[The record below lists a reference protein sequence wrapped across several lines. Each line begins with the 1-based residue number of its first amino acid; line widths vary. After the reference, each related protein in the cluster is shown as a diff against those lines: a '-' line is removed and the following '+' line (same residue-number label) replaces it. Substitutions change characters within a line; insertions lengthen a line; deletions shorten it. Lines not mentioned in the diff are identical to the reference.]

1 MGCGCAERRAKM
13 KAWVK
18 KQQMKRIAKREEEK
32 RLKAEALLKQEK
44 GNEYESSAGN

>member
-18 KQQMKRIAKREEEK
+18 REQQKRIAKKLEK
-32 RLKAEALLKQEK
+32 KKVQMALLEK
-44 GNEYESSAGN
+44 KKKELDDAAGRGN

>member
-18 KQQMKRIAKREEEK
+18 KHQQKRIAA
-32 RLKAEALLKQEK
+32 RLAKKKAELEALMKQKQELD
-44 GNEYESSAGN
+44 NAGKT